1 MLWKEGGCAFGL
13 LWYGGERGGAVG
25 KTGVGFTYDIL
36 FGSLRCG
43 SPPRRSTILAFQLF
57 KFLLRN
63 RLSSLNPGLLGDSKR
78 GEKGIE
84 RSKVARGEGASLGT
98 RQEEEE
104 EEEEEAWVVGKK
116 EGGLL
121 LLSFSLSQI

>member
-1 MLWKEGGCAFGL
+1 M
-13 LWYGGERGGAVG
+13 
-25 KTGVGFTYDIL
+25 GFTYDIL
-36 FGSLRCG
+36 FGSLLCG
-43 SPPRRSTILAFQLF
+43 SPPRRSTILAFLLF
-57 KFLLRN
+57 KFLLCN

-104 EEEEEAWVVGKK
+104 EEEEEEAWVVGKK